1 LPVKQNLHGR
11 QYFLLDGKTARH
23 HPVGMTL
30 AEYLASKHMTY
41 AEFAEITTLS
51 VPTIWKLANGKVK
64 PSLDTMLIIE
74 RASDGSVTAQ
84 DFSHQ
89 HGGVSPEA
97 AD

>member
-1 LPVKQNLHGR
+1 MNLA
-11 QYFLLDGKTARH
+11 D
-23 HPVGMTL
+23 
-30 AEYLASKHMTY
+30 YLQTKRLTY
-41 AEFAEITTLS
+41 AEFAEIATLS

-74 RASDGSVTAQ
+74 RASDGAVTAQ
-84 DFSHQ
+84 DFSYQ